1 MDAVF
6 NSFAAWLPAVAVA
19 PVIGSFMGVLIQR
32 LPENRPVVFARS
44 ACDHCGHRLAARDLV
59 PLLSFVVTRG
69 RCRYCHAPIGLFAPA
84 VELAATAVA
93 LWAGLTV
100 PEADLWPSCVLGWLL
115 LTLSWIDSRTMLL
128 PDALTLPLLVIGL
141 IATYGADPAAL
152 SDHTLAAVV
161 AFTSLTGVA
170 WLYRRLRGRDGLGGG
185 DPKLFAGIGAWVGL
199 ALLPLTLFLAA
210 SLGLAAAGAAA
221 LMGRRMTAATAIPFG
236 PFLAMAAWLLWLYG
250 GSLDDWMGG

>member
-32 LPENRPVVFARS
+32 LPENRAVVFARS
-44 ACDHCGHRLAARDLV
+44 SCDHCGHRLAARDLV
-59 PLLSFVVTRG
+59 PLLSFALTRG
-69 RCRYCHAPIGLFAPA
+69 RCRYCNEPIGLFAPA
-84 VELAATAVA
+84 VELGAMAVA
-93 LWAGLTV
+93 FWAGLTV
-100 PEADLWPSCVLGWLL
+100 PEADLWPSCVLGWIL

-141 IATYGADPAAL
+141 IATYVADPAAL
-152 SDHTLAAVV
+152 SDRTLAAVV

-185 DPKLFAGIGAWVGL
+185 DPKLFAALGAWLGL